1 MTHKGLNIIGWVLT
15 VGLALLFGMSAFMK
29 LSPDEESLAQ
39 AAAIGLDATTFQ
51 FIGIVE
57 ITSLILFLIPRTGL
71 VGALFLM
78 AYMGGAIVTH
88 LEHQDSIVMPVIVQ
102 IALWVTAFIRF
113 PELKVRLFST
123 EKTN

>member
-39 AAAIGLDATTFQ
+39 AAAIGLDAATFQ

>member
-39 AAAIGLDATTFQ
+39 AAAIGLDADTFQ

-113 PELKVRLFST
+113 PELKVRLVST